1 MIKYFTLEH
10 VPLFE
15 IVINRHQVQTIIYNI
30 DRFIFLPCF
39 SIYFCCCSWE
49 IDITFCTIYTLTSRA
64 MWAVFPYTII
74 SICSLGL
81 FKRAT
86 KIFIVRKVSEDEEDA
101 NINNHLELQEST
113 KFSSQDSKSFDNGSK
128 EELDE
133 DDDWQQEG
141 FTALQKTFLVII
153 WMSSLIYGMISNVIL
168 TKKRDVKCSV
178 RSDLESMFNIVSIIV
193 VIAIPIVCICLWFIA
208 HVILTVCSCIKKCVL
223 TNTPSSQAKDKRY
236 LSKKRKKS
244 SSIWLEI
251 VIIFCFVIVFLAVYP
266 TSMYIT
272 ETYFAN
278 TKTIFPFMLIKYC
291 VGSLQLVISPLC
303 ILLVKS
309 DIRRG
314 VKISYTKGSTQNDE
328 TELTFEEL
336 QEHLGIGVNV
346 NN

>member
-1 MIKYFTLEH
+1 
-10 VPLFE
+10 
-15 IVINRHQVQTIIYNI
+15 
-30 DRFIFLPCF
+30 
-39 SIYFCCCSWE
+39 
-49 IDITFCTIYTLTSRA
+49 

-86 KIFIVRKVSEDEEDA
+86 KIFIVRKVSIEEEDGK
-101 NINNHLELQEST
+101 INTHLELQDST
-113 KFSSQDSKSFDNGSK
+113 RFSSQDSKSFIDDTK
-128 EELDE
+128 EDDD
-133 DDDWQQEG
+133 DDDWQREG
-141 FTALQKTFLVII
+141 FTALQKTLLSFI
-153 WMSSLIYGMISNVIL
+153 WFSSLIYSMISNVIL

-178 RSDLESMFNIVSIIV
+178 RSDLEIMFNLVSIIF

-208 HVILTVCSCIKKCVL
+208 HIFLSVCSCIKNL
-223 TNTPSSQAKDKRY
+223 IFSTTQSSSGTNRRY
-236 LSKKRKKS
+236 PSKKRKKS

-266 TSMYIT
+266 ASMYIT

-291 VGSLQLVISPLC
+291 VGSLQLIISPLC

-309 DIRRG
+309 DIRKG